1 MIRRLSLALAT
12 IAALSLAACTSAT
25 APADA
30 AASHVAT
37 HTTTSSVH
45 PACGG
50 ITQGTGGC

>member
-25 APADA
+25 APAATAD
-30 AASHVAT
+30 SHVAT

-50 ITQGTGGC
+50 VQAGQGGC